1 MQKTD
6 TLVGEERD
14 VEQLKAF
21 MALSA
26 EEKLQHLEQLNAFL
40 QQAMPV
46 KCIEAWEKLKQQGF

>member
-46 KCIEAWEKLKQQGF
+46 KCKEAWEKLKQQGF